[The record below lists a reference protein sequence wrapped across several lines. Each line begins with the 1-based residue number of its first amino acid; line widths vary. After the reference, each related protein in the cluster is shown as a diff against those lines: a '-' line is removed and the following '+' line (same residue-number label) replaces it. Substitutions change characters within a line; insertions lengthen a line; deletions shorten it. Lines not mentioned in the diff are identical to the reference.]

1 MYFALYIC
9 KICLIKSF
17 FKTIICTFVQ
27 KKKCINLQLMKDRI
41 KKILDSQGLNA
52 TQFAQKVSMNVS
64 ALSHILSGRNN
75 PGYDALQKIIVN
87 FPRINVEWL
96 MTGQGEM
103 YKENLPEEPEQVTL
117 FSENPI
123 KPEQGSGKAEY
134 PAQKGL
140 KSTQKP
146 IMYSDNQ
153 LLISKEKT
161 NTKIRKIAV
170 FYSDNTYEE
179 FFPH

>member
-1 MYFALYIC
+1 
-9 KICLIKSF
+9 
-17 FKTIICTFVQ
+17 
-27 KKKCINLQLMKDRI
+27 MKDRI
-41 KKILDSQGLNA
+41 KEILDSQGLNA

-87 FPRINVEWL
+87 FPQISVEWL

-103 YKENLPEEPEQVTL
+103 YKEILSDEPEQVSL
-117 FSENPI
+117 FDENPL
-123 KPEQGSGKAEY
+123 KADPGPGKGEY

-140 KSTQKP
+140 KSPQKP
-146 IMYSDNQ
+146 IKYTDNQ
-153 LLISKEKT
+153 QLITKEKAGV
-161 NTKIRKIAV
+161 KIRKIAV

-179 FFPH
+179 FFPQ